1 MKTNFIL
8 LWSEKTKKEP
18 RNPFKQSSYQDLF
31 SDYILRAGKF
41 SPATVKV
48 MAREEFKSLKG
59 TLWLCDTSPSAKMLT
74 SEALAKKIENAQ
86 VHGVS
91 ILNIAI
97 GPHDGFS
104 DEDRKRADWLWS
116 FGALTLPHE
125 LAAVIA
131 AEQIYRAW
139 TIIKRH
145 PYHLGHK

>member
-48 MAREEFKSLKG
+48 MAREEFKSIKG

-74 SEALAKKIENAQ
+74 SEALAKKIEKSNY
-86 VHGVS
+86 
-91 ILNIAI
+91 IDL
-97 GPHDGFS
+97 
-104 DEDRKRADWLWS
+104 E
-116 FGALTLPHE
+116 
-125 LAAVIA
+125 
-131 AEQIYRAW
+131 
-139 TIIKRH
+139 
-145 PYHLGHK
+145 